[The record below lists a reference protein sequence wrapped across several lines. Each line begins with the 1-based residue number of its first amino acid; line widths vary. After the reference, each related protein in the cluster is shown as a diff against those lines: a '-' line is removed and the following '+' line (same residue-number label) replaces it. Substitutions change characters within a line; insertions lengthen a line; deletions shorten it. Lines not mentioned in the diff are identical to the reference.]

1 MEARA
6 VPCQRPSEA
15 QGRLGRVAKKGRAG
29 QCAAWGSTPL
39 LCPPGPL
46 PCYRLPSGRCVR
58 GPWRQASARIL
69 ETRGEGTIASDCV
82 PRLRPRALPTLAG
95 ALASWTRPVRSG
107 RVAGPGPPWQWVTG
121 LHVPSLS
128 RPEGRHLGPPLR
140 PPTARQPRC
149 PLRGR
154 AGPGAGGRLGPGP
167 VPPHTPTPLP
177 REDSGALGPHRPN
190 LCLLRRARGTGPNA
204 HRPPGGP
211 GSFTAASSYPA
222 STWRPP
228 GSRVPDAPGNPAG
241 GPRHTPD
248 STASSGRPGPGRSL
262 GPPATRASGPDL
274 APLSPSSPGRDS
286 ARFAGIRKAVPLDGS
301 IAPGMPT
308 CPSPAPN
315 QVLSL
320 RPSPREKNQSTT
332 KNKNMQK
339 KNPNGQWLR
348 KRAPQPGHLEGCLGG
363 VRLEGQHS
371 TLQGP
376 LRAGSSPAAVVTR
389 NQWLLT
395 EASPAADPNL
405 SVATPPA
412 PWVNLRPREGRRHG
426 ARHPQPGSERLTLSG
441 AWTRPTKRPA

>member
-154 AGPGAGGRLGPGP
+154 VGPGAG
-167 VPPHTPTPLP
+167 
-177 REDSGALGPHRPN
+177 
-190 LCLLRRARGTGPNA
+190 
-204 HRPPGGP
+204 
-211 GSFTAASSYPA
+211 
-222 STWRPP
+222 W
-228 GSRVPDAPGNPAG
+228 
-241 GPRHTPD
+241 
-248 STASSGRPGPGRSL
+248 RPGPGQVPPSPHYPLAKRGFWGA
-262 GPPATRASGPDL
+262 GPAQAEPVL
-274 APLSPSSPGRDS
+274 APKGKGHGAKCPQAAGRPGLLHSSFLLSRLYMAATGLQS
-286 ARFAGIRKAVPLDGS
+286 ARRAWQPSRG
-301 IAPGMPT
+301 
-308 CPSPAPN
+308 PSPHARLHSFLG
-315 QVLSL
+315 QAWA
-320 RPSPREKNQSTT
+320 RPIPW
-332 KNKNMQK
+332 
-339 KNPNGQWLR
+339 P
-348 KRAPQPGHLEGCLGG
+348 
-363 VRLEGQHS
+363 
-371 TLQGP
+371 
-376 LRAGSSPAAVVTR
+376 AGDTG
-389 NQWLLT
+389 
-395 EASPAADPNL
+395 
-405 SVATPPA
+405 
-412 PWVNLRPREGRRHG
+412 LRPRPRSLVTLL
-426 ARHPQPGSERLTLSG
+426 ARKGQCTVRGNPQSGSS
-441 AWTRPTKRPA
+441 